1 MNSPHFLSIEWS
13 SFGPWLFGWGV
24 LTCKAVNCK
33 ATFEVSTL
41 YDTFGAVS
49 YRGAVSY

>member
-1 MNSPHFLSIEWS
+1 MNFPHFLSIEWS
-13 SFGPWLFGWGV
+13 SFGLWLFGWGV
-24 LTCKAVNCK
+24 LTYKAVNCK